1 MDVDK
6 GGTCILWGGVG
17 WGGEGGGAGIHSL
30 LLKITV
36 YTSLNCHR
44 FTFSENIMTC
54 ILILKNICG
63 IFGLLDF

>member
-1 MDVDK
+1 MLIRAELVFC
-6 GGTCILWGGVG
+6 GVGSGGVG
-17 WGGEGGGAGIHSL
+17 RGGAGIHSL